1 MKGINLP
8 MKQINTRVSITNAS
22 HEVRVKLKSTTKVHW
37 DTLKA
42 DLEKST
48 GKSYS
53 DSAFFNY
60 AIDELKR
67 LQSAYLLGGNR
78 NN

>member
-1 MKGINLP
+1 MKLINS
-8 MKQINTRVSITNAS
+8 RVSITNAS
-22 HEVRVKLKSTTKVHW
+22 HEVRIRLQSTTKSLW

-53 DSAFFNY
+53 DSAFFNWS
-60 AIDELKR
+60 IEELKR
-67 LQSAYLLGGNR
+67 IQSAYLLGGNGS
-78 NN
+78 